1 MIVAIRIAPGDY
13 QINIGPAIFYL
24 EHSVDGKVRLLCPKG
39 GTMIFKIITRLAVGA
54 AIVSCGVA
62 AILIAAII
70 ETS

>member
-1 MIVAIRIAPGDY
+1 MIVAIKIAPGDY

-54 AIVSCGVA
+54 AFLCGVA